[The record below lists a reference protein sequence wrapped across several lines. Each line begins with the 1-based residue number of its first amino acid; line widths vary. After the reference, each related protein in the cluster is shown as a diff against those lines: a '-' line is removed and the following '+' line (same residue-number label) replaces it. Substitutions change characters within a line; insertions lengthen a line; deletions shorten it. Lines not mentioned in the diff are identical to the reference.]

1 MFMVSGFSFAAT
13 SFEYRP
19 DEYALGLL
27 HFNERYGNTVED
39 EAKNKTQM
47 VIESETKWV
56 KDGWNKRARGNSLV
70 FEGKTTLAIPPKGKA
85 GNKFLTSEQAIMV
98 KSWGY
103 STELIGWN
111 LIGTYRAGTVEAI
124 VAWSLVPMVMLCWIM
139 VVLGAERE
147 LPLKTGK
154 LWAPSLEW
162 ELKKP
167 LHSGNPF

>member
-1 MFMVSGFSFAAT
+1 MSRLSICICRIFVFMVSGFSFAAT
-13 SFEYRP
+13 RFEYRP

-47 VIESETKWV
+47 VIESETEWE

-70 FEGKTTLAIPPKGKA
+70 FEGKTTLAIPPQGKA
-85 GNKFLTSEQAIMV
+85 GNKFLTSEQAIMI

-111 LIGTYRAGTVEAI
+111 CR
-124 VAWSLVPMVMLCWIM
+124 SNCCLVTCAHGHVMLDYGC
-139 VVLGAERE
+139 VRC
-147 LPLKTGK
+147 
-154 LWAPSLEW
+154 
-162 ELKKP
+162 
-167 LHSGNPF
+167 